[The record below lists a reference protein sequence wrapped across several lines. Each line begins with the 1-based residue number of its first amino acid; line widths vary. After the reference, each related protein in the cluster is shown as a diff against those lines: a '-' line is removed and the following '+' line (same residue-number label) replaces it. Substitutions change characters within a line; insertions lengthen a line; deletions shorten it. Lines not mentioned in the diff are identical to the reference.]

1 MALFHAKQNGD
12 LMPIAI
18 QLYQKPAEDNPVN
31 RCIAD
36 SNSIKTLLN
45 VNIRYIKVA
54 FFILPIYRC
63 FYQVIRNINGC

>member
-31 RCIAD
+31 
-36 SNSIKTLLN
+36 IK
-45 VNIRYIKVA
+45 
-54 FFILPIYRC
+54 
-63 FYQVIRNINGC
+63 